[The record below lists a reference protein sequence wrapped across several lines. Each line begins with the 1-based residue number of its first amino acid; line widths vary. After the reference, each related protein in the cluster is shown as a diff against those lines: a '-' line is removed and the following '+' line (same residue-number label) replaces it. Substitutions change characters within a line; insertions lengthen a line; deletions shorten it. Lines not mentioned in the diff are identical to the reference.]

1 MHRSQEMENN
11 LSNIDED
18 DKTKSVI
25 QLQSALETI
34 RQNNSRLE
42 LAIEAVNMAWW
53 DMDVPT
59 GNVIFHPQK
68 AHILGYQP
76 EQFIH
81 YTDFMRLVHPDDQ
94 ETSMQAMRDHF
105 SGKALTY
112 DTEYRIQSKT
122 GEYKWFYDIGTVT
135 NRDENGK
142 ALKIIG
148 FVIDVTKQK
157 QAEQQLHELNLNL
170 EQKIADRIK
179 DIYEVNQQLL
189 QEIDERKKAEEDAKS
204 ATLKA
209 EKAMKAKSEF
219 LSRMSHE
226 LRTPLNAIMGF
237 AQLLDL
243 GELNN
248 VQRKGVDH
256 IIKGGK
262 QLLELINVVL
272 DINQIESGR
281 LSFSLEAVQI
291 SNIFAEILDV
301 NMASANQK
309 QVKLDV
315 VYETSSNCSILAD
328 YQRIK
333 QVIGNLVDNAIK
345 SCSQDG
351 NVNILV
357 QELPRLKPIKARISV
372 IDNGKGISAE
382 DLPQLF
388 NPFSKVKSM
397 QNESQGIGLGLTIV
411 KKLVDF
417 MGGIIGVNSEIGKG
431 STFWVEFPLVEI
443 SSKRITETKSQSA
456 EDKIFNSKANNIL
469 YIEDNASN
477 IELMSHIFLDHLPNS
492 KLITDTKGLNAV
504 SLATI
509 YQPELILLDLD
520 LPDIHGSEVI
530 DQLKN
535 DNELRDIPIIIISAD
550 SMVERWQHMLYNKI
564 QAFLTKPLDINHFL
578 HTIQPFLSNSNNN

>member
-1 MHRSQEMENN
+1 MKRDNDIENN
-11 LSNIDED
+11 SSEVKKND
-18 DKTKSVI
+18 DSKNRHL
-25 QLQSALETI
+25 LQNALETI
-34 RQNNSRLE
+34 KQNNSRLE

-53 DMDVPT
+53 DMDILT
-59 GNVIFHPQK
+59 GNVIFHPRK
-68 AHILGYQP
+68 AQILDFLP
-76 EQFIH
+76 EEFKH
-81 YTDFMRLVHPDDQ
+81 YTDFMKLVHPEDQ
-94 ETSMQAMRDHF
+94 ERSMQAMRDHF

-112 DTEYRIQSKT
+112 DTEYRIQTKK
-122 GEYKWFYDIGTVT
+122 GDYKWFYDIGTIT
-135 NRDENGK
+135 NRDEKGK
-142 ALKIIG
+142 PVKIIG

-179 DIYEVNQQLL
+179 DINEVNQQLL

-262 QLLELINVVL
+262 QLLDLINEVL

-301 NMASANQK
+301 NFAFAKQK
-309 QVKLDV
+309 NVTINII
-315 VYETSSNCSILAD
+315 YETEANCSITAD

-333 QVIGNLVDNAIK
+333 QVINNLVDNAIRA
-345 SCSQDG
+345 CYQDG
-351 NVNILV
+351 IVKILV
-357 QELPRLKPIKARISV
+357 QSLTDEEPLKVRINI
-372 IDNGKGISAE
+372 IDNGRGIDTE
-382 DLPQLF
+382 DLPNLF
-388 NPFSKVKSM
+388 NPFSKVESV
-397 QNESQGIGLGLTIV
+397 QNESEGIGLGLTLV
-411 KKLVDF
+411 KKLVNF
-417 MGGIIGVNSEIGKG
+417 MGGKIGVSSELGKG
-431 STFWVEFPLVEI
+431 STFWVEFPQVVT
-443 SSKRITETKSQSA
+443 STK
-456 EDKIFNSKANNIL
+456 NSIERATLTDGIKPNIKAVNNIL
-469 YIEDNASN
+469 YLEDNASN
-477 IELMSHIFLDHLPNS
+477 IELMQHIFLDHLPNL
-492 KLITDTKGLNAV
+492 KLITDTKGLNTV
-504 SLATI
+504 SLATTF
-509 YQPELILLDLD
+509 QPVLILLDLD
-520 LPDIHGSEVI
+520 LPDIHGSEVV

-535 DNELRDIPIIIISAD
+535 DNDLKNIPIIIISAD
-550 SMVERWQHMLYNKI
+550 SMVERWQNMLYNKI
-564 QAFLTKPLDINHFL
+564 QAFLTKPLDINLFL
-578 HTIQPFLSNSNNN
+578 QTIQPFLSNSNNN

>member
-18 DKTKSVI
+18 DKTKSGI

-34 RQNNSRLE
+34 RQYNSRLE

-53 DMDVPT
+53 DMDVPI
-59 GNVIFHPQK
+59 GNVIFHPRK

-112 DTEYRIQSKT
+112 DVEYRIQSKN

-142 ALKIIG
+142 TLKIIG

-226 LRTPLNAIMGF
+226 LRTPLNAVMGF
-237 AQLLDL
+237 AQLLDM

-262 QLLELINVVL
+262 QLLDLINEVL

-301 NMASANQK
+301 NFAFAKQK
-309 QVKLDV
+309 NVTINII
-315 VYETSSNCSILAD
+315 YETEANCSITAD

-333 QVIGNLVDNAIK
+333 QVINNLVDNAIRA
-345 SCSQDG
+345 CYQDG
-351 NVNILV
+351 IVKILV
-357 QELPRLKPIKARISV
+357 QSLTDEEPLKVRINI
-372 IDNGKGISAE
+372 IDNGRGIDTE
-382 DLPQLF
+382 DLPNLF
-388 NPFSKVKSM
+388 NPFSKVESV
-397 QNESQGIGLGLTIV
+397 QNESEGIGLGLTLV
-411 KKLVDF
+411 KKLVNF
-417 MGGIIGVNSEIGKG
+417 MGGKIGVSSELGKG
-431 STFWVEFPLVEI
+431 STFWVEFPQVVT
-443 SSKRITETKSQSA
+443 STK
-456 EDKIFNSKANNIL
+456 NSIERATLTDGIKPIIKAVNNIL

-477 IELMSHIFLDHLPNS
+477 IELMQHIFLDHLPNL
-492 KLITDTKGLNAV
+492 KLITDTKGLNTV
-504 SLATI
+504 SLATTF
-509 YQPELILLDLD
+509 QPVLILLDLD
-520 LPDIHGSEVI
+520 LPDIHGSEVV

-535 DNELRDIPIIIISAD
+535 DNELKDIPIIIISAD
-550 SMVERWQHMLYNKI
+550 SMVERWQQMLYNKI
-564 QAFLTKPLDINHFL
+564 QAFLTKPLDINLFL
-578 HTIQPFLSNSNNN
+578 QTIQPFLSNSNNL